1 MAYDTSQIRDLFD
14 REKIDLLIGSS
25 RENIHY
31 FTGFSPVVKTL
42 NPYHGQCYVLLHRHD
57 IGAVSIVHSIGEID
71 QVLDADVP
79 VQHVQS
85 YGTFYRE
92 YGGKISLKE
101 DEAELQ
107 KLSNIALSQASP
119 AEALEKLIRKL
130 RDYGDIT
137 SIGFDADGMPLQT
150 LDYLKKNLPGIKWID
165 VSKEIRQARRHK
177 TPKEVDMLTKSAQIN
192 EAAIYEAIN
201 LVSIGSSETEI
212 ASWFN
217 QALVKKGAFP
227 SLTMLKVGR
236 AAVGGQRRQNEELC
250 LKSGDLLW
258 FDSDAVYQGYWSDIA
273 RVYAIDSVEPFIL
286 KRYRA
291 LQNGML
297 SALDFI
303 RPGQTGKQIFSHI
316 MDVVHRSGF
325 PEYRRHHVGHAIGLE
340 PYELPILN
348 PADENIIQE
357 GMVLSVET
365 PYYEFGMGAL
375 HIEDPLF
382 VGSSCNHFLTSDPA
396 PNFKIL

>member
-1 MAYDTSQIRDLFD
+1 MAYDTAQVRDLFE

-25 RENIHY
+25 KENVHY

-42 NPYHGQCYVLLHRHD
+42 NPYHGQCYALLHRYD

-79 VQHVQS
+79 VQHVQP

-92 YGGKISLKE
+92 YDGQTCLNE
-101 DEAELQ
+101 DEAALL
-107 KLSNIALSQASP
+107 KLSHVELSKASP
-119 AEALEKLIRKL
+119 AEALEKLIYKI
-130 RDYGDIT
+130 RDYGDIN
-137 SIGFDADGMPLQT
+137 SIGFDEDGMPLQT
-150 LDYLKKNLPGIKWID
+150 LDYLKNSLPGIKWCG
-165 VSKEIRQARRHK
+165 VSKGIRQARGRK
-177 TPKEVDMLTKSAQIN
+177 TPKEVDMLTTSALIN
-192 EAAIYEAIN
+192 EAAIYETIK
-201 LVSIGSSETEI
+201 LVRRGSNEAEI

-217 QALVKKGAFP
+217 QALVKRGAFP

-236 AAVGGQRRQNEELC
+236 AAVGGQRRQNEKWC
-250 LKSGDLLW
+250 LESGDLLW

-273 RVYAIDSVEPFIL
+273 RVYAIERVEPFIQ
-286 KRYRA
+286 KRYQA

-303 RPGQTGKQIFSHI
+303 RPGQTGKQVFFHI

-325 PEYRRHHVGHAIGLE
+325 SEYRRHHVGHAIGLE
-340 PYELPILN
+340 PYEFPILS
-348 PADENIIQE
+348 PSDENIIQE

-375 HIEDPLF
+375 HIEDPLL
-382 VGSSCNHFLTSDPA
+382 VGVSGNHFLTSNPA
-396 PNFKIL
+396 PNLKIL

>member
-1 MAYDTSQIRDLFD
+1 MAYDTAQIRDLFD

-25 RENIHY
+25 RENLHY

-42 NPYHGQCYVLLHRHD
+42 NPYHGQCYALLHRYD
-57 IGAVSIVHSIGEID
+57 LGAVSIVHSIGEID

-79 VQHVQS
+79 IQHVQP
-85 YGTFYRE
+85 YGIFYRE
-92 YGGKISLKE
+92 YGGQICLTE
-101 DEAELQ
+101 DETELL
-107 KLSNIALSQASP
+107 KLSNIELSQASP
-119 AEALEKLIRKL
+119 AEALEKLIRKI
-130 RDYGDIT
+130 RDYGDINR
-137 SIGFDADGMPLQT
+137 IGFDEDGMPLQT
-150 LDYLKKNLPGIKWID
+150 LDYLKNNFPSIKWIG
-165 VSKEIRQARRHK
+165 VSKAIRHARRRK
-177 TPKEVDMLTKSAQIN
+177 TPNEVEMLTKSALIN
-192 EAAIYEAIN
+192 EAAIYETVN
-201 LVSIGSSETEI
+201 LVSKGSSETEI

-236 AAVGGQRRQNEELC
+236 SAVGGQRQQNEKLC
-250 LKSGDLLW
+250 LESGDLLW

-273 RVYAIDSVEPFIL
+273 RVYAIDRVEPFIL

-291 LQNGML
+291 LQNAML

-303 RPGQTGKQIFSHI
+303 RPGQTGKQVFSHI

-348 PADENIIQE
+348 PSDENIIQE

-382 VGSSCNHFLTSDPA
+382 VGVSGNHFLTSNPA
-396 PNFKIL
+396 PNFKII

>member
-1 MAYDTSQIRDLFD
+1 MAYDTAQIRDLFD

-25 RENIHY
+25 RENLHY

-42 NPYHGQCYVLLHRHD
+42 NPYHGQCYALLHRYD
-57 IGAVSIVHSIGEID
+57 LGTVSIVHSIGEID

-79 VQHVQS
+79 IQHVQP
-85 YGTFYRE
+85 YGIFYRE
-92 YGGKISLKE
+92 YGGQICLTE
-101 DEAELQ
+101 DETELL
-107 KLSNIALSQASP
+107 KLSNIELSQASP
-119 AEALEKLIRKL
+119 AEALEKLIRKI
-130 RDYGDIT
+130 RDYGDINR
-137 SIGFDADGMPLQT
+137 IGFDEDGMPLQT
-150 LDYLKKNLPGIKWID
+150 LDYLKNNFPSIKWIG
-165 VSKEIRQARRHK
+165 VSKAIRHARRRK
-177 TPKEVDMLTKSAQIN
+177 TPNEVEMLTKSALIN
-192 EAAIYEAIN
+192 EAAIYETVN
-201 LVSIGSSETEI
+201 LVSRGSSETEI

-236 AAVGGQRRQNEELC
+236 AAVGGQRRQNEKLC
-250 LKSGDLLW
+250 LESGDLLW
-258 FDSDAVYQGYWSDIA
+258 FDSDAVYQGYWSDIS
-273 RVYAIDSVEPFIL
+273 RVYAIDRVEPFIL

-291 LQNGML
+291 LQNAML

-303 RPGQTGKQIFSHI
+303 RPGQTGKQVFSHI

-348 PADENIIQE
+348 PSDENIIQE

-382 VGSSCNHFLTSDPA
+382 VGVSGNHFLTSNPA
-396 PNFKIL
+396 PNFKII